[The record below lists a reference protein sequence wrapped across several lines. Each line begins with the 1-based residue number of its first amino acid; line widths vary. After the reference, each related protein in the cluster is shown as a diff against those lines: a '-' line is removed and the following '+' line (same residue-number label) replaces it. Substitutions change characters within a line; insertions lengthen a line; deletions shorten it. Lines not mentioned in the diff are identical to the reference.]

1 MYIEPVE
8 TRGSFSN
15 TQIVGSAQEQS
26 VKQSEKKRETGNG
39 IVRASAELTSD
50 VTYGKQGDKKAK
62 SAQDIMDSA
71 GNLDA
76 VQKKNE
82 MVVGAN
88 TTDSADVEKLR
99 EDGFSLHDTDIHTV
113 VTETDKIQMQLA
125 KAGKDTSYYS
135 DDLSPEQIAQIAGNA
150 ALASQYET
158 AIAQAQ
164 ALEALGEGAVKYLI
178 DNDLMPTI
186 ENLYQAQYNG
196 GSAYVKQPQAEEFD
210 SQMREQITKI
220 IASAGRMPTESLME
234 DAKWL
239 AANNLP
245 VTAETINYLQQ
256 LKDLALPPE
265 NGEVIEAMQA
275 AVAEGKTPSQAYLAD
290 GYSFSERAE
299 EAVVSLEQVTDEELS
314 YVLSQ
319 GQELTIET
327 LKEAKN
333 ILSAQNG
340 TSESGMSFSVDSL
353 ALLKAK
359 RQLEEIRLAMT
370 TEANYGLLK
379 RGMEIET
386 RPLEQ
391 LVEDLKAQEKAYY
404 EGLFGVE
411 KHPSEDQLALFQET
425 LKTAEELQTMPAY
438 AIGSSMYDGTIES
451 LHAAGNHMQDDFTR
465 AGEAY
470 ETMMTTP
477 RSDLGDSIRKAFAN
491 VDELLKALDME
502 QTPANER
509 AVRILSYNRTEVTEQ
524 SILEIKLAD
533 RQVQQA
539 FDSLKPSVVREM
551 IKEGLNPLKLNMEEL
566 NTQAN
571 RIAEKIG
578 ANDEVTK
585 FSEYLWKLE
594 QNHSISE
601 KERDSYIGIYRLIQQ
616 VEAGDGAAIGALVGQ
631 GATLTMENLLMA
643 VRSEKK
649 GNMDYSIDDDFS
661 GVDGAIVGK
670 SITDQINAA
679 YEMECFKE
687 VQKLADEPEAFTDLL
702 QSGDWQQMT
711 PEQLMEKLME
721 YVPDDKRQQA
731 FDEQLLE
738 DLKAAATAQD
748 ACYEMLENADLQVSV
763 NNVLAMQQFIYT
775 PNETYKRL
783 LKMFDT
789 VEKTSES
796 EELLSEIAKIKEE
809 ILQRIGEDIRT
820 PEELAKAQQTLA
832 EVAEHCSQTY
842 MYEEGMT
849 ALDLRQLQISTKALQ
864 IGAKLAK
871 NEQYQ
876 IPILTSDGVVG
887 VNVKI
892 VRTEQKK
899 GTVQISMQVPAY
911 GNVSAELKPKSDRV
925 DGYIAADSRTAVDWL
940 ESKTEQINALIGN
953 AVPIVFSAHTDPAAF
968 AVRGRTQTAQVQE
981 ETYRAQTKELYQ
993 LAEKMITF
1001 FREGL
1006 A

>member
-26 VKQSEKKRETGNG
+26 VKQSEKKSEAGNG
-39 IVRASAELTSD
+39 VVRASAELTSD
-50 VTYGKQGDKKAK
+50 VTYGKRGDKKAK
-62 SAQDIMDSA
+62 SAQDIMDNAS
-71 GNLDA
+71 NLDA

-88 TTDSADVEKLR
+88 TTDRSDVEKLR

-113 VTETDKIQMQLA
+113 VTETDKIQLQLA
-125 KAGKDTSYYS
+125 KAGKDTSYYT

-164 ALEALGEGAVKYLI
+164 ALEPLGEGAVKYLI
-178 DNDLMPTI
+178 DNDLEPTI

-210 SQMREQITKI
+210 LQMSEQMKKV
-220 IASAGRMPTESLME
+220 IASAGFLPTESLLE

-290 GYSFSERAE
+290 GYSYSERAQ

-314 YVLSQ
+314 YVISQ
-319 GQELTIET
+319 GQELTIEA
-327 LKEAKN
+327 LREAKN

-340 TSESGMSFSVDSL
+340 TSESGMSFSVDQL
-353 ALLKAK
+353 ALLTAK
-359 RQLEEIRLAMT
+359 RQLEETRLVMT

-411 KHPSEDQLALFQET
+411 KHPSEDQIVLFQET

-451 LHAAGNHMQDDFTR
+451 LHAAGNHMQDEFTR

-477 RSDLGDSIRKAFAN
+477 RSDFGDSIKKAFAN

-509 AVRILSYNRTEVTEQ
+509 AVRILSYNRAEVTEQ

-566 NTQAN
+566 NAQAN
-571 RIAEKIG
+571 HIAEKIG

-616 VEAGDGAAIGALVGQ
+616 VESGDGAAIGALVGQ

-649 GNMDYSIDDDFS
+649 GNMDYTVGDDFS

-679 YEMECFKE
+679 YELECFKE

-702 QSGDWQQMT
+702 RSNDWQQMT

-721 YVPDDKRQQA
+721 YEPDDKRQQA
-731 FDEQLLE
+731 FDEQQLK
-738 DLKAAATAQD
+738 DLKAAAAAQD
-748 ACYEMLENADLQVSV
+748 ACYEMLENADMKVSV
-763 NNVLAMQQFIYT
+763 NNVLAMQQFLYT
-775 PNETYKRL
+775 PNETYKRI

-796 EELLSEIAKIKEE
+796 DELLSEIAKIKED
-809 ILQRIGEDIRT
+809 IIQKLGEDIQT

-864 IGAKLAK
+864 IGARLAK

-911 GNVSAELKPKSDRV
+911 GNVSAELKPKADHV
-925 DGYIAADSRTAVDWL
+925 DGYVAADSRVAVDWL
-940 ESKTEQINALIGN
+940 ESKREQLNALIGN
-953 AVPIVFSAHTDPAAF
+953 SLPIVFSEHTDPASF
-968 AVRGRTQTAQVQE
+968 ALRGQSQTVGEQE
-981 ETYRAQTKELYQ
+981 EVYHAQTKELYG